1 MEPDNLMPNDGSLF
15 SLREPEEQVVDRKK
29 EKARTLE
36 ALPILKD
43 LLTRL
48 QERVAFYGCV
58 DSIPDEVKTKPKQFL
73 IVHNS
78 NQLTRDNLR
87 AEIEWITGLL
97 EEHAKGR

>member
-1 MEPDNLMPNDGSLF
+1 MDDDLMPNDGGVF
-15 SLREPEEQVVDRKK
+15 ALREPEQQAVERKK
-29 EKARTLE
+29 EKAHTLE

-48 QERVAFYGCV
+48 EERIAFYGSV
-58 DSIPDEVKTKPKQFL
+58 DSIADEVKTKPKQFL

-87 AEIEWITGLL
+87 AEMEWITGLL
-97 EEHAKGR
+97 EQHAKGR